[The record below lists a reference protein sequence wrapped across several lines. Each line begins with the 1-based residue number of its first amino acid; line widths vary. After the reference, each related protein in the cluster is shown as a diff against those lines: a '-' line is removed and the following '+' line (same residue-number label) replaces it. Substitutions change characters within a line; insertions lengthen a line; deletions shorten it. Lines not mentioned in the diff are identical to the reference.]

1 MRRSITT
8 ASAVPF
14 MAVVFYSFL
23 TGATWA
29 QTPPS
34 DWGSVAKNTK
44 NIVVNINVIKLYSQ
58 KGNSKDIG
66 ADDKRDDLPEE
77 NEQTMGEGRSP
88 RSYKEQSAGSGFII
102 SNDGYVLTNSHVVDG
117 AARVKVNL
125 SDGRSFA
132 AVIKGLDRKLDL
144 ALLKIEAEPP
154 LPVANLGDSDLLDV
168 GDGVIAIGN
177 PFGLTQTVT
186 AGIVSATGR
195 MLSEN
200 NHDNFIQTDASIN
213 PGNSG
218 GPLVNSRGEV
228 VGINTAKIA
237 GGDGLGF
244 AIPINAVKTVLPQLK
259 ATGHVKRGWIG
270 CSFQPLTPDL
280 AKSFGAS
287 SSEGLLIANVDKGDP
302 ADRAGLRRGD
312 LILELDGKVIRNISD
327 FVSSFHATPVGTKVA
342 VLLLR
347 NNKRERVEVLIED
360 LDEVK
365 ARARKSLIYENL
377 GLKVADISDEEIRKI
392 DGMEAYGILV
402 ASIKLGGVA
411 DEAGIK
417 EGDVVKDVDGNSID
431 GLVSFEKAMNGH
443 NPSIPLRFLIFR
455 GDSWRYITLQ
465 PDRAPA
471 V

>member
-1 MRRSITT
+1 MHRSITT
-8 ASAVPF
+8 ASAVPL
-14 MAVVFYSFL
+14 MAVVFNLLL

-44 NIVVNINVIKLYSQ
+44 NIVVNIKVIKLYSQ

-66 ADDKRDDLPEE
+66 PGDKRDDLPEE

-88 RSYKEQSAGSGFII
+88 RSYKDQSAGSGFII
-102 SNDGYVLTNSHVVDG
+102 SNDGYILTNSHVVDG

-132 AVIKGLDRKLDL
+132 AVIKGHDRKLDL

-154 LPVANLGDSDLLDV
+154 LPVASLGDSDLLDV

-177 PFGLTQTVT
+177 PFGLTLTVT

-195 MLSEN
+195 MLFEN

-218 GPLVNSRGEV
+218 GPLVNRRGEV
-228 VGINTAKIA
+228 IGVNTAKVA

-259 ATGHVKRGWIG
+259 ETGHVKRGWIG
-270 CSFQPLTPDL
+270 CSVQPLTADL
-280 AKSFGAS
+280 AKSFGAAN
-287 SSEGLLIANVDKGDP
+287 SEGLLVANVDKGDP

-312 LILELDGKVIRNISD
+312 LMLEFDGKVIRNLSD
-327 FVSSFHATPVGTKVA
+327 FVSSFHSIPVGTTVA

-347 NNKRERVEVLIED
+347 NNKRERAEVLIED
-360 LDEVK
+360 LNDVK

-377 GLKVADISDEEIRKI
+377 GIKVADISAEDISKNEGK
-392 DGMEAYGILV
+392 EAYGILV
-402 ASIKLGGVA
+402 VSIKLGGVA

-431 GLVSFEKAMNGH
+431 GLVSFEKAINGH
-443 NPSIPLRFLIFR
+443 NPSMPLRFLIFR
-455 GDSWRYITLQ
+455 GGSWIYITLQ